1 MESDISRVKIVTKTG
16 SGSGK
21 GGGGG
26 MPSNVKPFGSL
37 SNAG

>member
-26 MPSNVKPFGSL
+26 MPSNVKPF
-37 SNAG
+37 